1 MRNEYIGTSIDGDG
15 RAAYQ
20 NRSTGCNCGARQPR
34 YSACEGQ
41 RTQPCSRCGQVNC
54 TCQNRSTNN
63 CDDDCRQAKTCNR
76 CGNDNCTCQN
86 RSDNCGCNTCG
97 NERSNKG
104 YCDRC
109 GKENCTCQNRSDNY
123 GCNTCG
129 NERSGNGYCDHCGK
143 ENCTCQN
150 RSDNCGCN
158 GRTPAMV
165 YAAHHDLDS
174 LYCAE
179 KALFRGTLFGCLDKP
194 MCHERCMENPCF
206 TQCQADKFA
215 IWELRLYLNT
225 HPCDQQALALMRK
238 LVAQM
243 DEDCGCVYTP
253 DCGNRWSWTEG
264 PWPWEYQHCCGKE
277 A

>member
-1 MRNEYIGTSIDGDG
+1 MRNEYIGVSIDGDARG
-15 RAAYQ
+15 AGQ
-20 NRSTGCNCGARQPR
+20 SRSAGCGCGARQPR
-34 YSACEGQ
+34 YTACENQ

-54 TCQNRSTNN
+54 TCQNRSA
-63 CDDDCRQAKTCNR
+63 CDDGCYQTKPCSRCGNDNCACQNRSACDDGCYQTKPCSR
-76 CGNDNCTCQN
+76 CGNDNCTCQHHA
-86 RSDNCGCNTCG
+86 GNT
-97 NERSNKG
+97 R
-104 YCDRC
+104 
-109 GKENCTCQNRSDNY
+109 
-123 GCNTCG
+123 
-129 NERSGNGYCDHCGK
+129 
-143 ENCTCQN
+143 
-150 RSDNCGCN
+150 CN
-158 GRTPAMV
+158 GHTPAMV

-225 HPCDQQALALMRK
+225 HPCDQQAQALMRK
-238 LVAQM
+238 LVSQM
-243 DEDCGCVYTP
+243 DEDCGCAFNP
-253 DCGNRWSWTEG
+253 DCGSRWSWTEG